1 MNLKNLLI
9 MDHIDLEATYNG
21 MDYNDYLFEE
31 ALRKLEEEN
40 K

>member
-1 MNLKNLLI
+1 ME
-9 MDHIDLEATYNG
+9 HIDLEATYNG